1 MSARAPA
8 ASLLLQRSIPRSAY
22 DFIRSRLINPYTDV
36 LDENAV
42 VFVHIPKTAGKAL
55 FGSLFAAPSPGH
67 ITARRYRSFDPDRFQ
82 RYFKF
87 AVGRNPWDRTV
98 SAFHFLKQGGTA
110 PIDALWA
117 RRYLSDIPDF
127 SAFAYALKDE
137 RFRRRVLSWI
147 HFIPQHEFLAS
158 RDGSLLVDYVARY
171 ENLPDAFAELTSR
184 LDLAGRVLT
193 TANRSEH
200 APYWEYY
207 DDASAALIGEIYRLD
222 VTLLEYS
229 FPEEMLH
236 G

>member
-1 MSARAPA
+1 MVPVGSTPYRVATGGALSARAPA

-98 SAFHFLKQGGTA
+98 TGDVG
-110 PIDALWA
+110 
-117 RRYLSDIPDF
+117 RG
-127 SAFAYALKDE
+127 
-137 RFRRRVLSWI
+137 
-147 HFIPQHEFLAS
+147 AS
-158 RDGSLLVDYVARY
+158 
-171 ENLPDAFAELTSR
+171 
-184 LDLAGRVLT
+184 LT
-193 TANRSEH
+193 TVTFTGGADLPAVASS
-200 APYWEYY
+200 
-207 DDASAALIGEIYRLD
+207 SAA
-222 VTLLEYS
+222 
-229 FPEEMLH
+229 
-236 G
+236 